1 MNSISSNN
9 LNQTPVSASLV
20 ASTIGVVQMQKYGL
34 SSQTGPG
41 FNPPLSID
49 FVCKLKRPSN
59 LPNSLEYTNNQVFQ
73 GSVLEDWLMQ
83 SLDDHL
89 NNQQQFYN
97 ARNSLLTVFY

>member
-1 MNSISSNN
+1 MKYFSYFSSLEDICDRKNFFLSIKGFFCSNS
-9 LNQTPVSASLV
+9 
-20 ASTIGVVQMQKYGL
+20 
-34 SSQTGPG
+34 
-41 FNPPLSID
+41 SID